1 MSIRIGIN
9 GFGRIGRLVMRAAKN
24 KPNVEIVAINDPF
37 ITTDYMRYM
46 FKYDTVHGQY
56 DGEVEDRDGKFHV
69 DGKHIAV
76 TNELDPSNIKW
87 GDHGADYV
95 IESTGRFL
103 SIEAAGAH
111 MKGGAKKVVVSAPS
125 PDAPMYVMGVNHEEY
140 AGADVFSNASCT
152 TNCLA
157 PMAKVRAAATAPTTA
172 TTTAPAP
179 TTLPPTHP
187 APPFLSPRR

>member
-1 MSIRIGIN
+1 MVY
-9 GFGRIGRLVMRAAKN
+9 L
-24 KPNVEIVAINDPF
+24 
-37 ITTDYMRYM
+37 
-46 FKYDTVHGQY
+46 FKYDSVHGMY
-56 DGEVEDRDGKFHV
+56 KGEVTNSKDSLIIDGLTIRVFQCK
-69 DGKHIAV
+69 
-76 TNELDPSNIKW
+76 EPSTIQW
-87 GDHGADYV
+87 AEVGAEYV